1 VTSPRKRPA
10 ADSASRH
17 SSGVAG
23 AAFEPVLE
31 RTDADAKF
39 YQVRVRLA
47 LVKLGALRASVAQ
60 YVRQVS
66 WAVSI

>member
-1 VTSPRKRPA
+1 M
-10 ADSASRH
+10 
-17 SSGVAG
+17 
-23 AAFEPVLE
+23 LE